1 MKIAISSESSVDLD
15 KVLLEKYDIHVLPYQ
30 ILLGDRVETDGQISP
45 EEIFDYAQ
53 KNKIL
58 PKTSALNVEEYKTFF
73 ESLLKEYDKVVHLSL
88 SSGISSTFNNA
99 QMASKE
105 FENVVVI
112 DSSSLS
118 TGIGIMAIRL
128 REMLEGGMAL
138 EKAVENV
145 KNMKMQVSA
154 VINKLD
160 FMYKGGRCSSLAYFG
175 ANLLK
180 LKPRIIVENGKV
192 KNSHIYRGKM
202 EKVFKE
208 YLFDTLKQ
216 FPANKKLVSITF
228 TTATEEMKNFAK
240 QLCEENGFE
249 NIIFEQ
255 AGATVSCHCGD
266 NCIGIMYQCKE

>member
-15 KVLLEKYDIHVLPYQ
+15 KNLLEKYDIHVIPYE
-30 ILLGDRVETDGQISP
+30 ILLGDRIEVDGQISP
-45 EEIFDYAQ
+45 EEIFDYTQ

-58 PKTSALNVEEYKTFF
+58 PKTSALNTEEYKNFF
-73 ESLLKEYDKVVHLSL
+73 KQLLTKYDKVVHLSL

-99 QMASKE
+99 LLASKE

-128 REMLEGGMAL
+128 REMIESGVEL
-138 EKAVENV
+138 EKAIESV

-154 VINKLD
+154 IISNLNY
-160 FMYKGGRCSSLAYFG
+160 MYKGGRCSSLAYFG

-180 LKPRIIVENGKV
+180 LKPRIIVENGRV
-192 KNSHIYRGKM
+192 KNSHIYRGKN
-202 EKVFKE
+202 EKVLKDYFS
-208 YLFDTLKQ
+208 DTLKQ

-228 TTATEEMKNFAK
+228 TTISEEIKSLAK
-240 QLCEENGFE
+240 QLCEEYGFE
-249 NIIFEQ
+249 NIIFSQ

-266 NCIGIMYQCKE
+266 NCVGIMYQCL